1 MWKARL
7 RGSHVIIDAHAHLV
21 APASL
26 YAHRSNLIVARGQ
39 YGDPYRAAIADAEL
53 EKAAANNV
61 AIMDGVGT
69 DMQLLSPRP
78 FQMLHGTSRWD
89 DIVSWT
95 MDNNDLIARTIKL
108 SPQRFRGVA

>member
-1 MWKARL
+1 M
-7 RGSHVIIDAHAHLV
+7 IIDSHAHLV

-26 YAHRSNLIVARGQ
+26 YAHRSNLIVASGQ
-39 YGDPYRAAIADAEL
+39 YGDPYRAAISDAEL

-78 FQMLHGTSRWD
+78 S
-89 DIVSWT
+89 
-95 MDNNDLIARTIKL
+95 
-108 SPQRFRGVA
+108 VAA